1 VDVEREAITWWPEGW
16 RWRPFTIC
24 ILRSSHPGWHGL
36 RQMLDDGPIYRV
48 IGEWLASAGAA
59 PRVASLE
66 PEAVLLPDGL
76 LHLPAPALIAALR
89 DNGVS
94 GKMVVVGERPH
105 HDPYSAIFG
114 WILGLGF
121 VTRVGSVGYY
131 VLLVWGLA
139 SQNWS
144 EVGLVFCAYG
154 ACRALPLLAIAI
166 SARVRSQYRDR
177 ELRRWDGV
185 AVAVLPGEIA
195 LLVAISVLSIAGGG
209 I

>member
-1 VDVEREAITWWPEGW
+1 MIAAPSVRGPKSLDWNRIT
-16 RWRPFTIC
+16 TIC
-24 ILRSSHPGWHGL
+24 V
-36 RQMLDDGPIYRV
+36 Y
-48 IGEWLASAGAA
+48 
-59 PRVASLE
+59 
-66 PEAVLLPDGL
+66 
-76 LHLPAPALIAALR
+76 LIAMIAGTIATATVLHFVG
-89 DNGVS
+89 GVF
-94 GKMVVVGERPH
+94 GRPPAVVVGFIALTCAWAAGTNRTMPIIQSRWMIPRSWGRLGSL
-105 HDPYSAIFG
+105 PYSAIFG

-139 SQNWS
+139 SQTWS

-166 SARVRSQYRDR
+166 SARVRSQNRDR